1 MLLLGGMLIGVGV
14 VLALI
19 AAMLFGAAI
28 VADGSSSETL
38 RPRGE
43 NRATANGGEGSRP
56 G

>member
-28 VADGSSSETL
+28 ADGSSNETL